1 MKKTTKLLSLFAV
14 FLSPLAVLAAVSNM
28 EKAPDF
34 TLQDVKGNSVS
45 LRDYAGKVVVLEWI
59 NPGCPFVRKF
69 YDEKHMGQFQKKAD
83 GMGVV
88 WLSINSTN
96 PDHRDYLTPEASLA
110 WATEHGHAATWLMD
124 PDGSVGKAYGAQTTP
139 HMYIINKDG
148 VVVYQGAIDS
158 IRDTK
163 PASIPEATN
172 YVMEVLA
179 AMDADQSRPHHQTR
193 PYGCSVKY

>member
-1 MKKTTKLLSLFAV
+1 MNKTIKILSLFAV
-14 FLSPLAVLAAVSNM
+14 FFSPLAVPAAVSNM

-34 TLQDVKGNSVS
+34 TLQDVEGNSVNLS
-45 LRDYAGKVVVLEWI
+45 DFAGQVVVLEWI

-69 YDEKHMGQFQKKAD
+69 YDQKDMARFQKKAA

-110 WATEHGHAATWLMD
+110 WGSKYGHAGTWLMD
-124 PDGSVGKAYGAQTTP
+124 PDGSVGKAYGAETTP
-139 HMYIINKDG
+139 HMYIINEEG

-163 PASIPEATN
+163 PASVPEATN
-172 YVMEVLA
+172 YVMEVLT
-179 AMDADQSRPHHQTR
+179 AMDADETRPHHQTR